1 MSDSSQPTKSID
13 DLLNDIMIV
22 SGGTGAPSDCVT
34 ITLPDSL
41 ISSEY
46 QDHISY
52 IDTTMNA
59 GTITLTGNTV
69 AGPAYTINTSDTIS
83 VGDFNINWG
92 GEEWVDSFPDWSRIS
107 DMRSKYPS
115 LDIAMR
121 NLETIYKLV
130 KDDYDNPTPKK

>member
-1 MSDSSQPTKSID
+1 MSDSSQPKSSTD
-13 DLLNDIMIV
+13 DLLNDILI
-22 SGGTGAPSDCVT
+22 SAGGTGVSSDCIT
-34 ITLPDSL
+34 ITLPDNL
-41 ISSEY
+41 ITSQY
-46 QDHISY
+46 QDYTSY

-59 GTITLTGNTV
+59 NTITLTSSGG
-69 AGPAYTINTSDTIS
+69 GPVYTINSIDTIS

-92 GEEWVDSFPDWSRIS
+92 SEEWVDSFPDWNRIH

-130 KDDYDNPTPKK
+130 KDDYDNPVPKK